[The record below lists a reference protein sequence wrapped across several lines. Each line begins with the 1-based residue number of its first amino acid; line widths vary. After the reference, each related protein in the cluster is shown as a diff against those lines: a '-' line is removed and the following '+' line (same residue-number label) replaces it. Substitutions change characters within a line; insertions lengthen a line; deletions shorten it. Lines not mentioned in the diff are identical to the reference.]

1 MLWLE
6 AKMETSGIRRLRDR
20 APLATLSGTPE
31 VPGRV
36 RRLQLVIPY
45 TTRELTE
52 AALKAAGPM
61 VEGLG
66 AMVSM
71 VYVQVVPYPRSLEEP
86 DVASEHLKAR
96 IEQTARES
104 AVPVRAEVVYARD
117 RAEAFRQ
124 VLRPGSLVLLATRKR
139 WWATAEERLGRLLL
153 RAGHSVALVAV

>member
-1 MLWLE
+1 
-6 AKMETSGIRRLRDR
+6 METSGIRRLRER
-20 APLATLSGTPE
+20 ALQATLSGTPE
-31 VPGRV
+31 DPGRV
-36 RRLQLVIPY
+36 RRIQLVIPY

-52 AALKAAGPM
+52 AALKAAAPM

-66 AMVSM
+66 AVVKMI
-71 VYVQVVPYPRSLEEP
+71 YVQVVPYPRALEEP
-86 DVASEHLKAR
+86 HVASAHLAAR
-96 IEQTARES
+96 LEQAARES

-139 WWATAEERLGRLLL
+139 WWPTAEERLGRLLL